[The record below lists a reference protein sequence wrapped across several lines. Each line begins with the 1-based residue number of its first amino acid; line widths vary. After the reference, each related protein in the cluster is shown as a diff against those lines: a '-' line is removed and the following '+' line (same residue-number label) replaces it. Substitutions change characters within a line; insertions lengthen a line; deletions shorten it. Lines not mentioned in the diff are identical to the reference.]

1 MSFIY
6 AEKYRE
12 DDSDR
17 ESIRILCDT
26 KVTPGRFTSAHFSE
40 AEADLVKKYGI
51 VKSTICC
58 PELCVSFAGN
68 NTLYASELFRQ
79 LNDMG
84 SFETEDVSSYALRI
98 HQEAPSQDDIE
109 FIVAYFLNGQ
119 IHIDCVKNG
128 KLERDCLFAHVGSEE
143 AFHDFQRVRL
153 SSSGD
158 PAKQT
163 SLAFADVVA
172 GCIDDTVGGRAI
184 GVSYDYEINSFVYQ
198 WRRAF
203 HTEKSQTVA
212 LGEPIVFYSSAS
224 DGGYSYEVVHMDIE
238 NVLFIID
245 QMEPEILY
253 SRRFRVDSRDVDNP
267 HLFGMML
274 PMLAKPNEKGELIRC
289 Q

>member
-68 NTLYASELFRQ
+68 NTLYASELFRL
-79 LNDMG
+79 LNDKG
-84 SFETEDVSSYALRI
+84 SFEPEVVSSYALSI
-98 HQEAPSQDDIE
+98 HQKAPSLDDIE
-109 FIVAYFLNGQ
+109 FIVTYFLNGQ
-119 IHIDCVKNG
+119 LHIDCVKNG
-128 KLERDCLFAHVGSEE
+128 SLQRDCLFAHIGSED
-143 AFHDFQRVRL
+143 AFSEFQRIRL
-153 SSSGD
+153 TSGGD

-163 SLAFADVVA
+163 ELAFSNVVA
-172 GCIDDTVGGRAI
+172 GCKDNTVGGRAI

-198 WRRAF
+198 WERAF

-212 LGEPIVFYSSAS
+212 LGEPIVFYSSAN

-253 SRRFRVDSRDVDNP
+253 SRRSRVDARDVDNP
-267 HLFGMML
+267 HLFGLML
-274 PMLAKPNEKGELIRC
+274 PMLVEPNDKGEIIRYR
-289 Q
+289 